1 VEHKDGEAGKEKEKK
16 TSRGVE
22 QYYALHSAI

>member
-1 VEHKDGEAGKEKEKK
+1 VEHKAEERLKNIHTD
-16 TSRGVE
+16 SRGVE